1 MVFVQFKGN
10 EMKLTEIRNSINEIS
25 AIGGLKQVVKGNTD
39 RVEGIKLSK
48 EMAQAMIDWFNSSP
62 YGRKYPK
69 AAKARLHISLGIMSV
84 MGLDR
89 YAKFKGAKEELKHIK
104 DLSKAM
110 RDNVNEAKGKFK
122 KDDLVYNK
130 RTKTVGIVRLGDDA
144 SGEVKTDADGNVN
157 VDELEKYNP
166 IKNKHQ
172 SNAKVAP
179 STEKEVNKRGL
190 FNPFKNESVVNE
202 DDNPCWK
209 NYQMVGMKKKNGK
222 DVPNCVPEGL
232 KEGVMSDIHLTIKS
246 SSSEEDF
253 IKKFFKKYGKQ
264 VKPNKESILWVKD
277 LYSDVKNESVVNEV
291 KKGEAELFKGK
302 TGWMLNINNGKSTF
316 TYDLGGRDRKFRGK
330 GDKLKTTEKQAKEF
344 AKKLL
349 KHPDF
354 KGQIKLRESV
364 VNEVKYDIGMA
375 RKGNGITIYNKAEE
389 EKGDYKNVAHID
401 SKGKVKYYDKKV
413 PSNIKKQ
420 IEAEAKKMME
430 IKIEGTMKLTDL
442 LNEDVYVKNKKTGNT
457 YQVKNAN
464 PAKHVPP
471 SKDDIAKAKS
481 DAEDEPNRQPSKEEP
496 KSEPKKDGPK
506 IELSKDFDS
515 LYYADDIESDVEK
528 LEGKIS
534 DEDYKKIMSQ
544 VEDLSMVQQ
553 DAEEA
558 ENYDSPEE
566 AEEDG
571 LDVRPKEE
579 IEKMASDIKDM
590 IRQSNGTP
598 KEEPKS
604 EPKKDEPKSEPKRVP
619 LDKNDSY
626 YIKTAVEKKMGPAA
640 FKALSY
646 GDQQKAYNGEMES
659 RGWEKGD
666 DGEWTKPVEES
677 SKRKIKESKGNTMK
691 LKDLLKESFEGMK
704 VQSNPFHTPFVKE
717 NDEESREESNE
728 MNNEQKQAFLEAV
741 KSYKTFGESIYRKE
755 GLSKV
760 YESIRNLVESAG
772 KNMVKET
779 EGSFDGITVGR
790 HVKRMNESFKVF
802 EKTLREVGTLQ
813 QRLEASYDE
822 IGETLGKYY
831 EINELEEGNEFGA
844 NRAKAIANGDSEFE
858 VDGKTYP
865 VKSVDKKDKDNA
877 KEFTKESKGN
887 MKLKNLLNESFGFGE
902 LPSSKLMKMKVS
914 AKDML
919 ASVSNKKVNESEE
932 VEEEKINEGGFATW
946 EMSFADM
953 TLSGVKLSKK
963 NVYKV
968 KARNTVEAIKKAAKM
983 AGVGDSW
990 IATQTH
996 SLKKIG

>member
-1 MVFVQFKGN
+1 
-10 EMKLTEIRNSINEIS
+10 MKLTDIRNSINEIS
-25 AIGGLKQVVKGNTD
+25 AINGLKMVVKGNTKE
-39 RVEGIKLSK
+39 VEGIKLSK

-69 AAKARLHISLGIMSV
+69 AAKARLHISLGIMMSF
-84 MGLDR
+84 GLER
-89 YAKFKGAKEELKHIK
+89 YAKHKGAKEELKYIK
-104 DLSKAM
+104 GLS
-110 RDNVNEAKGKFK
+110 
-122 KDDLVYNK
+122 K
-130 RTKTVGIVRLGDDA
+130 RTK
-144 SGEVKTDADGNVN
+144 
-157 VDELEKYNP
+157 
-166 IKNKHQ
+166 
-172 SNAKVAP
+172 
-179 STEKEVNKRGL
+179 
-190 FNPFKNESVVNE
+190 ESVVNE

-277 LYSDVKNESVVNEV
+277 LYSDVKNESVVNE
-291 KKGEAELFKGK
+291 A
-302 TGWMLNINNGKSTF
+302 
-316 TYDLGGRDRKFRGK
+316 
-330 GDKLKTTEKQAKEF
+330 
-344 AKKLL
+344 
-349 KHPDF
+349 
-354 KGQIKLRESV
+354 
-364 VNEVKYDIGMA
+364 KYDIGMA

-401 SKGKVKYYDKKV
+401 SKGKVKYFDKKI

-430 IKIEGTMKLTDL
+430 ITKEETMKLTDL

-464 PAKHVPP
+464 PSKHEPP
-471 SKDDIAKAKS
+471 SKSDIEKAKS
-481 DAEDEPNRQPSKEEP
+481 DAKDEPNRNPSKEEP
-496 KSEPKKDGPK
+496 KTDTSDDSPKDKVAAQKERVSNLVDGN
-506 IELSKDFDS
+506 FDS
-515 LYYADDIESDVEK
+515 NTTGQDHADMLAKDINTMGGE
-528 LEGKIS
+528 
-534 DEDYKKIMSQ
+534 
-544 VEDLSMVQQ
+544 
-553 DAEEA
+553 DAEKA
-558 ENYDSPEE
+558 
-566 AEEDG
+566 
-571 LDVRPKEE
+571 
-579 IEKMASDIKDM
+579 IK
-590 IRQSNGTP
+590 QL
-598 KEEPKS
+598 
-604 EPKKDEPKSEPKRVP
+604 
-619 LDKNDSY
+619 LDKNNFDDSGSELKS
-626 YIKTAVEKKMGPAA
+626 IKSNLERKSYRAGMFERKLN
-640 FKALSY
+640 KAEDS
-646 GDQQKAYNGEMES
+646 GDEDAQMEYSDKLNDELAGLGEMLDGLAGNSDFSMANEEEY
-659 RGWEKGD
+659 GEKN
-666 DGEWTKPVEES
+666 ES
-677 SKRKIKESKGNTMK
+677 SKRKIKESKGNMK

-717 NDEESREESNE
+717 NEDEGREESKE

-779 EGSFDGITVGR
+779 EGSFDGITVSR
-790 HVKRMNESFKVF
+790 HVKRMNESFKIF

-813 QRLEASYDE
+813 QRLESSYDE

-844 NRAKAIANGDSEFE
+844 NRAKAIANGDSEFS

-887 MKLKNLLNESFGFGE
+887 MKLKDLLNESFGFGE

-919 ASVSNKKVNESEE
+919 ASVKNKKVNESEE

-963 NVYKV
+963 KVYKV

>member
-1 MVFVQFKGN
+1 
-10 EMKLTEIRNSINEIS
+10 MKLTDIRNSLNEIS
-25 AIGGLKQVVKGNTD
+25 AINGLKQVVKGNTKE
-39 RVEGIKLSK
+39 VEGIKLSK

-277 LYSDVKNESVVNEV
+277 LYSDVKNESVVNEGKYDGMLDVIEDLVSKASSFMDVGNQLKKHKV
-291 KKGEAELFKGK
+291 KYSF
-302 TGWMLNINNGKSTF
+302 STSMMPI
-316 TYDLGGRDRKFRGK
+316 YRL
-330 GDKLKTTEKQAKEF
+330 DKLPIAIVNKRYVNKADREVGDIAIGLMESIKESVLNERAEPMLTDKEQEIVRKALAKATGVDVDSEVSDTRYHGGSSDFAFEGGEDMMLYVGKYDDEYTVSVESMGGQIAMEDAKDFKSIVKAAMKMAKKYKKRLTTESKSM
-344 AKKLL
+344 KLTS
-349 KHPDF
+349 
-354 KGQIKLRESV
+354 IM
-364 VNEVKYDIGMA
+364 NEAKYDIGMA
-375 RKGNGITIYNKAEE
+375 RKGNGLTVYNKAEE

-401 SKGKVKYYDKKV
+401 SKGKVKYYDKKI

-430 IKIEGTMKLTDL
+430 IT
-442 LNEDVYVKNKKTGNT
+442 
-457 YQVKNAN
+457 
-464 PAKHVPP
+464 
-471 SKDDIAKAKS
+471 
-481 DAEDEPNRQPSKEEP
+481 KEE
-496 KSEPKKDGPK
+496 
-506 IELSKDFDS
+506 
-515 LYYADDIESDVEK
+515 
-528 LEGKIS
+528 
-534 DEDYKKIMSQ
+534 
-544 VEDLSMVQQ
+544 
-553 DAEEA
+553 
-558 ENYDSPEE
+558 
-566 AEEDG
+566 
-571 LDVRPKEE
+571 
-579 IEKMASDIKDM
+579 
-590 IRQSNGTP
+590 
-598 KEEPKS
+598 
-604 EPKKDEPKSEPKRVP
+604 
-619 LDKNDSY
+619 
-626 YIKTAVEKKMGPAA
+626 
-640 FKALSY
+640 
-646 GDQQKAYNGEMES
+646 
-659 RGWEKGD
+659 
-666 DGEWTKPVEES
+666 
-677 SKRKIKESKGNTMK
+677 TMK
-691 LKDLLKESFEGMK
+691 LKDILKESFENGK
-704 VQSNPFHTPFVKE
+704 IYSNPFHTPFVKE
-717 NDEESREESNE
+717 NDEERREESSE
-728 MNNEQKQAFLEAV
+728 MTTEQKQAFLEAV

-779 EGSFDGITVGR
+779 EGSFDGITVSR

-813 QRLEASYDE
+813 QRLESSYDE

-831 EINELEEGNEFGA
+831 EINESHDDDEIEEGNEFGA
-844 NRAKAIANGDSEFE
+844 NRAKAIANGDSDFE
-858 VDGKTYP
+858 VDGKKYP
-865 VKSVDKKDKDNA
+865 VKDVSKDDKDNA
-877 KEFTKESKGN
+877 KEFTKENTKGN
-887 MKLKNLLNESFGFGE
+887 MKLTDLLNESFGIGK
-902 LPSSKLMKMKVS
+902 LPSEKLMKMKVS

-919 ASVSNKKVNESEE
+919 ASVNNKKVNESEE
-932 VEEEKINEGGFATW
+932 VEDEEINEGGFATW

-953 TLSGVKLSKK
+953 NLGGVKLSKK

-968 KARNTVEAIKKAAKM
+968 KARNTVEAIKKASKM
-983 AGVGDSW
+983 AGLPDKYW
-990 IATQTH
+990 LATQTH